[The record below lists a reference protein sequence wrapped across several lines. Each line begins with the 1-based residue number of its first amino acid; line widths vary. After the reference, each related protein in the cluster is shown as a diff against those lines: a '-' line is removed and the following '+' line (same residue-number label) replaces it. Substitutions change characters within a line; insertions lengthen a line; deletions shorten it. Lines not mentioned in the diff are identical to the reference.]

1 MIISPPFLPPA
12 GVVCADEYETDP
24 MMAAVE
30 QCELGHHGIY
40 PIAFD
45 RRWHCGMHL
54 APNDQTEPVRAIAD
68 GEVIAFRVAGTAI
81 SDGQP
86 DEKTGK
92 PALNS
97 NTGFVL
103 LKHVTDTGDGRTI
116 TFYSLY
122 MHLRDMAEQER
133 LERQPNDPPQQGSAT
148 ALPAWLLDN
157 AGGKDGK
164 VQSGGG
170 RKVYRKDRLGYWGA
184 CHGQPHLHFEIFM
197 TEADFGAWF
206 EQDGH
211 KVQIGVANP
220 VQPASRDYWGHSYFV
235 ISGGQ
240 ALVSAP
246 PGRRDSPYFPTLAAW
261 TVPASSKLYVEAYF
275 HKGQRYTRS
284 WFDEAGDG
292 NKLTL
297 LTEQPVKD
305 RYADYE
311 YKLYQRAVDLYPACP
326 SDGYELMRFG
336 RILSEQPTLA
346 AADRATWVA
355 VPFDANGT
363 QGYVDVNQSAILK
376 LSDADFPFFT
386 GWKKIDDGNTP
397 FDQDGLCGYA
407 ELRRIVGDV
416 EAQIATSPE
425 EGPHA
430 LRGDQGKV
438 GEGHGTQAVGLPLG
452 KQQYGHGGFSDA
464 SNVADPEFR
473 HEDRLTA
480 YVQGDAAIRNRL
492 KGFVCHAPSEWDA
505 TTDEERFKRLNEPD
519 GFFGKRKESDPNGY
533 ENFIAFR
540 KRFQFIEQTP
550 LRGGQRFWFFHPLA
564 FIRHF
569 RKCGWLSRTEMVQ
582 LLPMNCLQKST
593 IWQWQSVPLK
603 GASQL
608 LSQDDPLALLRR
620 NFLNRTLQKYGI
632 CNPVRMSCFFGNATQ
647 ETQWFQKFHE
657 NSPYWYKPWDGRG
670 FLQLTHASNY
680 IKYWKFQ
687 GFIIAPETEE
697 MLKQHTKQ
705 AMKNRPVQKDRES
718 MYDPTNSL
726 SDASTRISSE
736 IIERRNVTERAFE
749 AADSSGVYWVWSG
762 AAACADEH
770 YVRRANKLRVIAT
783 AQGPKHYY
791 QNEAFGKVAATIN
804 IGFPS
809 RNLGAVWGMEA
820 RFIAFANAQV
830 ILLDAPIFDHSN
842 GSASCLPQDFLHR
855 EI

>member
-164 VQSGGG
+164 VQSGGR

-211 KVQIGVANP
+211 KVQLGVANP

-261 TVPASSKLYVEAYF
+261 TVPANSKLYVEAYF

-336 RILSEQPTLA
+336 RILSEQPTLP

-416 EAQIATSPE
+416 EAQIATSAE

-430 LRGDQGKV
+430 LRRDQGKV

-452 KQQYGHGGFSDA
+452 KLQYGHGGFSDA

-569 RKCGWLSRTEMVQ
+569 RKCGWLSGNELTQ
-582 LLPMNCLQKST
+582 L
-593 IWQWQSVPLK
+593 VPTK
-603 GASQL
+603 AMRKDSRGAWVSERVVISEQADSIIANGRGHL
-608 LSQDDPLALLRR
+608 NGSLCMHSISSSPL
-620 NFLNRTLQKYGI
+620 
-632 CNPVRMSCFFGNATQ
+632 RMAAFFANATQ
-647 ETQWFQKFHE
+647 ETQWFGKLHE
-657 NSPYWYKPWDGRG
+657 RNAVAWYAPWDGRG
-670 FLQLTHASNY
+670 FLQLTGPGNY
-680 IKYWKFQ
+680 IKYWRFL
-687 GFIIAPETEE
+687 GRNIPES
-697 MLKQHTKQ
+697 LKAALNTAAIKAHQTQ
-705 AMKNRPVQKDRES
+705 KND
-718 MYDPTNSL
+718 SL
-726 SDASTRISSE
+726 SDKSFKELTTEMIKWRNEVQADGTDPSRSAAAYWSWTQAAMFADCFPVLKRE
-736 IIERRNVTERAFE
+736 IRTVNNMPNVYYSCESFGQVAATVNFGSPVSDLSNINKVNGIVARCQAYVNALMVLVDYIPFPDMDGHLTAMPEGYQRRNV
-749 AADSSGVYWVWSG
+749 S
-762 AAACADEH
+762 
-770 YVRRANKLRVIAT
+770 
-783 AQGPKHYY
+783 
-791 QNEAFGKVAATIN
+791 
-804 IGFPS
+804 
-809 RNLGAVWGMEA
+809 
-820 RFIAFANAQV
+820 
-830 ILLDAPIFDHSN
+830 
-842 GSASCLPQDFLHR
+842 
-855 EI
+855 

>member
-103 LKHVTDTGDGRTI
+103 LKHVTDTGGGRTI

-170 RKVYRKDRLGYWGA
+170 RKIYRKDRLGYWGA

-211 KVQIGVANP
+211 KVQLGLANP

-235 ISGGQ
+235 IPGGQ

-261 TVPASSKLYVEAYF
+261 TVPANSKLYVEAYF

-336 RILSEQPTLA
+336 RILSEQPTLP

-386 GWKKIDDGNTP
+386 GWKKIEDGNTP

-464 SNVADPEFR
+464 SNVADSEFR

-540 KRFQFIEQTP
+540 QRFQFIEQTP
-550 LRGGQRFWFFHPLA
+550 LGGGQKFWFFHPLA

-569 RKCGWLSRTEMVQ
+569 RKCGWLSGKELTQ
-582 LLPMNCLQKST
+582 L
-593 IWQWQSVPLK
+593 VPTKAMRKNGHGKWVSEKIDLMK
-603 GASQL
+603 GA
-608 LSQDDPLALLRR
+608 QDIIKKIDLDLNKTLRKFSITPCPL
-620 NFLNRTLQKYGI
+620 RTAA
-632 CNPVRMSCFFGNATQ
+632 FFGNATQ
-647 ETQWFQKFHE
+647 ETQWFSKLYE
-657 NSPYWYKPWDGRG
+657 NNSAAWYSPWDGRG
-670 FLQLTHASNY
+670 LLQLTGPGNY
-680 IKYWKFQ
+680 IKYWRFLGRSIPDSCEAALNAAARKAHDDRKNEALLDARLRELTSEVIQWRKDIEVSAIDATESAGAYWAWTKASIYADRFPALKREIQ
-687 GFIIAPETEE
+687 IINNASHIYYSNEHFGQVAATVNFGSPVINHASIA
-697 MLKQHTKQ
+697 KVNGIVARYQ
-705 AMKNRPVQKDRES
+705 AYVNALVVLADYMPFSGATGVV
-718 MYDPTNSL
+718 
-726 SDASTRISSE
+726 E
-736 IIERRNVTERAFE
+736 ITPDGYERRN
-749 AADSSGVYWVWSG
+749 
-762 AAACADEH
+762 
-770 YVRRANKLRVIAT
+770 I
-783 AQGPKHYY
+783 Q
-791 QNEAFGKVAATIN
+791 
-804 IGFPS
+804 
-809 RNLGAVWGMEA
+809 
-820 RFIAFANAQV
+820 
-830 ILLDAPIFDHSN
+830 
-842 GSASCLPQDFLHR
+842 
-855 EI
+855 

>member
-1 MIISPPFLPPA
+1 MIISPPFLPQA

-30 QCELGHHGIY
+30 QCELGHHGVY

-103 LKHVTDTGDGRTI
+103 LRHVTDTGDGRTI

-122 MHLRDMAEQER
+122 MHLRDMAEQQR
-133 LERQPNDPPQQGSAT
+133 IKHQPNDPPEQGSAT

-157 AGGKDGK
+157 ADGKDGM
-164 VQSGGG
+164 VQAGGG
-170 RKVYRKDRLGYWGA
+170 RKVYRKDMLGYWGV

-211 KVQIGVANP
+211 KVQLGVANP
-220 VQPASRDYWGHSYFV
+220 VQPISSDYWGHSYFV
-235 ISGGQ
+235 IPGGQ
-240 ALVSAP
+240 AMVSAP
-246 PGRRDSPYFPTLAAW
+246 PGRRDSPYFPTLGAA
-261 TVPASSKLYVEAYF
+261 TVPANSKLYVEAYF

-284 WFDEAGDG
+284 WIDEAGDG
-292 NKLTL
+292 KLTL
-297 LTEQPVKD
+297 LTTQPVKD

-336 RILSEQPTLA
+336 RILTEQPTLP

-363 QGYVDVNQSAILK
+363 QGYVDVNQSTILK

-386 GWKKIDDGNTP
+386 GWKKIEDGNTP
-397 FDQDGLCGYA
+397 FDEDGLCGYD

-416 EAQIATSPE
+416 EAQIAMSPE

-430 LRGDQGKV
+430 LRGADV
-438 GEGHGTQAVGLPLG
+438 NAGEGRSAAAVGLPLG
-452 KQQYGHGGFSDA
+452 KLQYGQGGFSDA

-473 HEDRLTA
+473 HEDRLTS
-480 YVQGDAAIRNRL
+480 YVQGDEAIRSRL
-492 KGFVCHAPSEWDA
+492 RGFVCHAPSEWDA
-505 TTDEERFKRLNEPD
+505 TKDEERFKGLNEPD
-519 GFFGKRKESDPNGY
+519 GFFGKRKELDPNGY

-550 LRGGQRFWFFHPLA
+550 LGGGQKFWFFHPLA

-569 RKCGWLSRTEMVQ
+569 RKCGWLSALEMAQCVPRK
-582 LLPMNCLQKST
+582 LMHLQST
-593 IWQWQSVPLK
+593 RFEPSTTAWSVAFERAMRW
-603 GASQL
+603 GGS
-608 LSQDDPLALLRR
+608 
-620 NFLNRTLQKYGI
+620 FNRGVRKYGI
-632 CNPVRMSCFFGNATQ
+632 CTPGARLLHLFSHVIPETGNL
-647 ETQWFQKFHE
+647 KFVKE
-657 NSPYWYKPWDGRG
+657 IDGEKKTYSPYYGRG
-670 FLQLTHASNY
+670 LIQLTHIENY
-680 IKYWKFQ
+680 RLYGSFRSFKEANVLSDFRELGWNPDKLIAKDNSGGHDFDNCVDSACFYVIKRLNMLRHLDAGINQDNAIVVSKDVNGYVSIENLNGLDIRLLAILYLKSVLLDVVDDKNISIDFEWRRSSEQEPILDNQ
-687 GFIIAPETEE
+687 G
-697 MLKQHTKQ
+697 
-705 AMKNRPVQKDRES
+705 RPVLTGNPPRPKRKFYKTTHKIS
-718 MYDPTNSL
+718 ISL
-726 SDASTRISSE
+726 
-736 IIERRNVTERAFE
+736 ER
-749 AADSSGVYWVWSG
+749 
-762 AAACADEH
+762 
-770 YVRRANKLRVIAT
+770 
-783 AQGPKHYY
+783 
-791 QNEAFGKVAATIN
+791 
-804 IGFPS
+804 
-809 RNLGAVWGMEA
+809 
-820 RFIAFANAQV
+820 QV
-830 ILLDAPIFDHSN
+830 P
-842 GSASCLPQDFLHR
+842 
-855 EI
+855 